1 MIQLSSSIA
10 SKLKQLTQMHHDQRL
25 PHALLFQ
32 TEGGGAGLPLAL
44 ELARFI
50 HCTSA
55 VKTNEACGECASCHK
70 YRQLVHPDLY
80 LTFPVIGAKEESDMH
95 LEGFRKAIATMPY
108 MDVNSWLEM
117 EFGDEN
123 KQGNI
128 NRAES
133 RRIITRLG
141 LKPFE
146 SDTKIQLIWMPE
158 LLGDVG
164 NALLKIIEEPP
175 HKTFFL
181 LVCNQTDRILG
192 TILSRTQK
200 MIVPAIPA
208 DEIKDVLV
216 QNNCPED
223 QAEQIAFLCQGNM
236 HRALGMVAENHE
248 DYTGLIRDWMRSC
261 YALNTA
267 GIQAWVNQ
275 TAGMGREK
283 LKNLLG
289 HGLQIFRES
298 LRILSIPNYQPRI
311 NAEHRDFVIKF
322 SNTLDSQVVEAIYR
336 DINQAIYHIERNAN
350 AKICLLELSLSIKN
364 HFRTK
369 QLSRKAS

>member
-1 MIQLSSSIA
+1 MIELPSSIA
-10 SKLKQLTQMHHDQRL
+10 SKLSQLTQMHQDGRL

-32 TEGGGAGLPLAL
+32 SEVGGAGLPLAL

-55 VKTNEACGECASCHK
+55 NESKEACGECASCHK
-70 YRQLVHPDLY
+70 YRQLIHPDLY
-80 LTFPVIGAKEESDMH
+80 LSFPVIGTKEESEMH
-95 LEGFRKAIATMPY
+95 LEGFRKGMTNTPY
-108 MDVNSWLEM
+108 MDVNSWLEK

-128 NRAES
+128 NRAET

-200 MIVPAIPA
+200 IVVPSIPMH
-208 DEIKDVLV
+208 EVKSVLL
-216 QNNCPED
+216 QKNCPED

-236 HRALGMVAENHE
+236 NRALGMVAENFE
-248 DYTGLIRDWMRSC
+248 DYTGLIRNWMRSC
-261 YALNTA
+261 YALSTPD
-267 GIQAWVNQ
+267 IQAWVNQ

-289 HGLQIFRES
+289 HALQIFRES

-311 NAEHRDFVIKF
+311 NLEHRDFVLKF
-322 SNTLDSQVVEAIYR
+322 SNTLDSHVVEAIYR
-336 DINQAIYHIERNAN
+336 DINTAIYHIERNAN
-350 AKICLLELSLSIKN
+350 SKICLLELSLSIKS

-369 QLSRKAS
+369 QLGRKAS